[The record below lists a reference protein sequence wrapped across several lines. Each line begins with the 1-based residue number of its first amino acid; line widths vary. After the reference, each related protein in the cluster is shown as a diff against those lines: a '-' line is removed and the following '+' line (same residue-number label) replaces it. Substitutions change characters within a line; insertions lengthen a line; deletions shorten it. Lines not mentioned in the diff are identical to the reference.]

1 MEEDMPDK
9 ITQERINAWVK
20 QAEQGATAVEGLIKL
35 TQEMQNDFVTV
46 FDEAKD
52 DFESTL
58 QQKDKEIE
66 TLREDLRVAEDCSN
80 RENLLR
86 TLQEILDY
94 RRGNPDLEKI
104 LTRLV
109 EYVETRPTE
118 PLTRDQI
125 LSAAQAW

>member
-104 LTRLV
+104 PTRLV

>member
-1 MEEDMPDK
+1 MPDK